1 MLLKCLHYL
10 SVPITFLPLLGPWK
24 RCWESQPLGVLVSL
38 SLKNRDTRGLL
49 EVRHASLD
57 VFCLT
62 RTQHSVSGG
71 FWWSRQGRWRGV
83 TAGDIEKSGR
93 LSSHWLNK
101 QKRMGKTLWSS
112 SQFQLIPVSR
122 EAVFHVHNHSI
133 AFTDKNKIAI
143 NGTRGKNPAYM
154 WLFL

>member
-1 MLLKCLHYL
+1 M
-10 SVPITFLPLLGPWK
+10 
-24 RCWESQPLGVLVSL
+24 
-38 SLKNRDTRGLL
+38 
-49 EVRHASLD
+49 
-57 VFCLT
+57 
-62 RTQHSVSGG
+62 
-71 FWWSRQGRWRGV
+71 
-83 TAGDIEKSGR
+83 TAGDIEKAGR

-143 NGTRGKNPAYM
+143 NGTRGKKSSLYVIVFIVKI
-154 WLFL
+154 LQDK